1 MKERKQYHK
10 KEIIWQEKIRKQ
22 LGHHQKERDSFRVFH
37 VEIYIYIYISQH
49 EYRSQHEIF
58 YSSFSTASSSS
69 SFYAD
74 FILI

>member
-37 VEIYIYIYISQH
+37 VEIYIYIYRNMNIDLNMK
-49 EYRSQHEIF
+49 Y
-58 YSSFSTASSSS
+58 STALSLQLLLLLLFMQI
-69 SFYAD
+69 SF
-74 FILI
+74 

>member
-37 VEIYIYIYISQH
+37 VEIYIYIYI
-49 EYRSQHEIF
+49 YRNMNIDLNMK
-58 YSSFSTASSSS
+58 YSTALSLQLLLLLLFMQI
-69 SFYAD
+69 SF
-74 FILI
+74 